1 MIYDESGSSPLCQ
14 KKVKFPENLQILTFG
29 DAFNRSLDRV
39 LLPGNLLQLTLG
51 DEFNQSMEHVK
62 LPERLQHLTLG
73 DG

>member
-1 MIYDESGSSPLCQ
+1 MMNLGVAHCAP
-14 KKVKFPENLQILTFG
+14 KKVKFPENLQSLTFG
-29 DAFNRSLDRV
+29 DAFNRSLDRL